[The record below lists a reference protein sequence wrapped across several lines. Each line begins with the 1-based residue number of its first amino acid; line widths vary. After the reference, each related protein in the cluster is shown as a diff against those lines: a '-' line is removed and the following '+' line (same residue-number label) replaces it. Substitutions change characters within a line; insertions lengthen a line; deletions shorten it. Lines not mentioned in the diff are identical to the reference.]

1 VGLPAL
7 ITLFGASASLA
18 AIQFLRLQPRFV
30 WVEGGGMTFYWQWL
44 ATLPL
49 FGAAG
54 AYLSQ
59 RAEGGSVTRLLAG
72 LSPAIILLI
81 VMSLNLPW
89 GLVIDGF
96 LLPVG
101 GLRTGPDQLGSNS
114 SHSSAAWCTTIFAIT
129 KGKSCNRN
137 A

>member
-81 VMSLNLPW
+81 CDVTEPA
-89 GLVIDGF
+89 
-96 LLPVG
+96 
-101 GLRTGPDQLGSNS
+101 LGAGDRRFPS
-114 SHSSAAWCTTIFAIT
+114 SGWWPSDWA
-129 KGKSCNRN
+129 
-137 A
+137 